1 MKRLFCLLISLVM
14 LLTLTA
20 CGEWEE
26 PQDNFLDIMSQYYEK
41 EQNAQDTPALTSFA
55 LPVLTGETAD
65 PYRCTDGA
73 QKTLGALLY
82 EGLFAL
88 DPSFEPI
95 PSLAKGFTCSGDG
108 RTYTVTLRRGV
119 YFSDG
124 TELTARD
131 VVYSLKQAKSSARYS
146 ARLADVSSVSGSEY
160 TVTIRLSRSNTA
172 FPARLDVPIVKN
184 GTAGRTWPIGT
195 GPYYHLDDESGPH
208 LAQNSRW
215 WQQKALPLQRIE
227 LVSCKDSDT
236 ISYAF
241 YAREVQLL
249 RCDLTSTSTSNVYGS
264 GTYTDAADTTM
275 HFIGINTARSH
286 LSNPQLRAALSL
298 GIDRQGCIDA
308 FLLGHGLAA
317 QSPLSPASKLYPTE
331 LDVAYSPDRFDSAMA
346 AADYCQGRNIRLTMI
361 VNKENGFKVAAAEQ
375 IAADLS
381 RHDLQI
387 TVKALPWSQYLQTL
401 QAGNY
406 DLYYGEVRLTAD
418 WDLRSLIGTGGSTNY
433 SGYADAETDRL
444 VDEYLCA
451 DEEGRSSAMLALC
464 QHLQQQAP
472 ILPICFKSVS
482 VLLPSGAVESITP
495 TAANPFYDLPEW
507 EIYMAK

>member
-1 MKRLFCLLISLVM
+1 MKRLLALLLAA
-14 LLTLTA
+14 LLLPTLTA
-20 CGEWEE
+20 CGNWEE
-26 PQDNFLDIMSQYYEK
+26 PQDNFLDIMSQYYNK
-41 EQNAQDTPALTSFA
+41 EQNAQKDPALTSFS
-55 LPVLTGETAD
+55 LPCLTGETAD

-88 DPSFEPI
+88 DPAFAPQ
-95 PSLAKGFTCSGDG
+95 PSLAKGFTCSSDG
-108 RTYTVTLRRGV
+108 RTYTITLRRGV

-131 VVYSLKQAKSSARYS
+131 VVYSLKQAKASERYG
-146 ARLADVSSVSGSEY
+146 ARLADMSSVNGSEY
-160 TVTIRLSRSNTA
+160 TVTIHLSRSNTA
-172 FPARLDVPIVKN
+172 FLARLDIPIVKN
-184 GTAGRTWPIGT
+184 GTAGRTWPVGT
-195 GPYYHLDDESGPH
+195 GPYSYLDDESGPH
-208 LAQNSRW
+208 LARNDRW
-215 WQQKALPLQRIE
+215 WQQKTLPLQRIE

-249 RCDLTSTSTSNVYGS
+249 MCDLTSTAASHVYGS
-264 GTYTDAADTTM
+264 GTYTDAADTIM
-275 HFIGINTARSH
+275 HFIGVNTADSH
-286 LSNPQLRAALSL
+286 LSDPQLRAALSL

-317 QSPLSPASKLYPTE
+317 QSPLSPASALYPE
-331 LDVAYSPDRFDSAMA
+331 ALDVAYSPDNFDAAMA
-346 AADYCQGRNIRLTMI
+346 AAEYAQDREIRLTMI
-361 VNKENGFKVAAAEQ
+361 VNQENSFKVDAAER

-387 TVKALPWSQYLQTL
+387 TVKALPWSQYLQAL
-401 QAGNY
+401 QNGNY
-406 DLYYGEVRLTAD
+406 DLYYGEIRLTAD
-418 WDLRSLIGTGGSTNY
+418 WDLRSLIGTGGSVNY
-433 SGYADAETDRL
+433 GGYSDAETDRL
-444 VDEYLCA
+444 LDEYLRA
-451 DEEGRSSAMLALC
+451 DESTRSSAMLALC

-507 EIYMAK
+507 KINLAE